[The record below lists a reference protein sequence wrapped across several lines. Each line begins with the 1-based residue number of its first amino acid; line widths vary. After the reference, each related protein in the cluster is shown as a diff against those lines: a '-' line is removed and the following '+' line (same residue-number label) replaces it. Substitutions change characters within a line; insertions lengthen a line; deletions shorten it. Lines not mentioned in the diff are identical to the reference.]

1 MAPPPNTGEDVEKM
15 VMHLLLVGTLNGTA
29 TLENSFSGQFLT
41 TRRQRQENQ
50 EFKARLGYKRSLRL
64 VWAT

>member
-29 TLENSFSGQFLT
+29 TLEYSLT
-41 TRRQRQENQ
+41 VSYNQ
-50 EFKARLGYKRSLRL
+50 EAKAGKSGVQGPSWLFKRSLRL